1 MEEKRKDSQ
10 VRRISGKVSQMLGTA
25 VELYTEGRFK
35 EAIDIY
41 LEIIKINPNL
51 PEVYLTLASICEEV
65 CIPFKFII
73 LLYLFIVY
81 SCYRSGRMIRR
92 LSTTSLLHI

>member
-1 MEEKRKDSQ
+1 MSEKHKDSQ
-10 VRRISGKVSQMLGTA
+10 VRRISGKVSSMLGAA
-25 VELYTEGRFK
+25 VECYTDGRFK

-65 CIPFKFII
+65 CII
-73 LLYLFIVY
+73 LL
-81 SCYRSGRMIRR
+81 S
-92 LSTTSLLHI
+92 